1 MDIVSRAKNLLLQPR
16 QEWGVIAGETHTVQ
30 GLFTGYVM
38 ILAAIPAVA
47 QFIGFSIIGYAG
59 FRLSVGV
66 GLAHMVVAYVLSLA
80 SVYVLGLVIDN
91 LAPHFGSEKNF
102 GQAIKVAAFAPTA
115 AWLAGIFYIH
125 PILSILGIVGLYSLF
140 LLYVGLPLV
149 MKTPE
154 DKAMGYTVV
163 VIILTIVLW
172 VVFAALA
179 STALPGRIRG
189 F

>member
-1 MDIVSRAKNLLLQPR
+1 MNIVDRAKNLLLQPK

-47 QFIGFSIIGYAG
+47 QFIGFSLLGYAG
-59 FRLSVGV
+59 FRISIAY
-66 GLAHMVVAYVLSLA
+66 GLTHMIASYVLSLA
-80 SVYVLGLVIDN
+80 SVYVLALVIDN

-102 GQAIKVAAFAPTA
+102 NQAIKVAAFAPTA
-115 AWLAGIFYIH
+115 AWLAGVFSIH
-125 PILSILGIVGLYSLF
+125 PVLSILGIVGLYSLF
-140 LLYVGLPLV
+140 LLYVGLPIV

-172 VVFAALA
+172 VIVAALA
-179 STALPGRIRG
+179 GFALPGRLRG